1 MMTYK
6 NASVRGYQRR
16 TRDGVMCALPVMVV
30 ARAASAQT
38 LTNGINNIISLLSG
52 NFVLAVATLAI
63 MIVGFLWMSGRL
75 EIMRALTIVIGIGVV
90 GAAASIATSLVGSS

>member
-1 MMTYK
+1 MMT
-6 NASVRGYQRR
+6 NRSATVRGYLRR
-16 TRDGVMCALPVMVV
+16 ARGGVMCALPVMF
-30 ARAASAQT
+30 ASRAASAQT

-63 MIVGFLWMSGRL
+63 MIVGFLWRSGRL

>member
-1 MMTYK
+1 MMTYR
-6 NASVRGYQRR
+6 NAKVRGYLRR
-16 TRDGVMCALPVMVV
+16 ARGVMCALPVMVV

>member
-1 MMTYK
+1 M
-6 NASVRGYQRR
+6 RDHLRR
-16 TRDGVMCALPVMVV
+16 TRAGMMCGLPLMFV
-30 ARAASAQT
+30 AGAASAQT

>member
-1 MMTYK
+1 MSYCNTETGSWLRR
-6 NASVRGYQRR
+6 ASGA
-16 TRDGVMCALPVMVV
+16 VMCALPMMFV

>member
-1 MMTYK
+1 MSYCNTETGSWLPR
-6 NASVRGYQRR
+6 ARG
-16 TRDGVMCALPVMVV
+16 GVMCALPAMFVS
-30 ARAASAQT
+30 RAASAQT

-75 EIMRALTIVIGIGVV
+75 EFMRALTIVIGIGVV

>member
-1 MMTYK
+1 MSYCNTETGSWLRR
-6 NASVRGYQRR
+6 ARG
-16 TRDGVMCALPVMVV
+16 GVMCALPVMFV

-75 EIMRALTIVIGIGVV
+75 EIMRALTIVIGISVV

>member
-1 MMTYK
+1 MSYCNTETGSWLRS
-6 NASVRGYQRR
+6 ARG
-16 TRDGVMCALPVMVV
+16 GVMCALPVMFF

>member
-1 MMTYK
+1 MSYCNIETGSWLRR
-6 NASVRGYQRR
+6 ARG
-16 TRDGVMCALPVMVV
+16 GVMWALPVMVV

>member
-1 MMTYK
+1 
-6 NASVRGYQRR
+6 
-16 TRDGVMCALPVMVV
+16 
-30 ARAASAQT
+30 

>member
-1 MMTYK
+1 MTYRK
-6 NASVRGYQRR
+6 AIVRGYLRR
-16 TRDGVMCALPVMVV
+16 ARDGVMFALPVMFG
-30 ARAASAQT
+30 ATAASAQT

>member
-1 MMTYK
+1 MSYCNTETGGWLR
-6 NASVRGYQRR
+6 RGR
-16 TRDGVMCALPVMVV
+16 GGAMCALPVMCV

-90 GAAASIATSLVGSS
+90 GAAASIASSLVGSS

>member
-1 MMTYK
+1 MSHYNTET
-6 NASVRGYQRR
+6 RGWQRR
-16 TRDGVMCALPVMVV
+16 AGRGAASALPLVL
-30 ARAASAQT
+30 ATRAVSAQT
-38 LTNGINNIISLLSG
+38 LTGGINNIISLLSG

-90 GAAASIATSLVGSS
+90 GAAASIATSLIGSS